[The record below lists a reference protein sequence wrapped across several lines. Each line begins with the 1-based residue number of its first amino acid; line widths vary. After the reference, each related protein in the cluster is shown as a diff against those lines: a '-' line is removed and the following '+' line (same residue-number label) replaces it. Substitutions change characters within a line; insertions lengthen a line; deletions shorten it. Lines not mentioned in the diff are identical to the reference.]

1 MTKRSLNGSG
11 KAARALSSGKES
23 NEALAPEGQASLAPD
38 LIADKVLPRGDA
50 GLETAGEAS
59 DALSSYLRNVRRTE
73 LFTAEEEY
81 ATAVRARAG
90 DFAARQS
97 MIEHNLRLVVSIAKF
112 YLGRGVPLSDL
123 IEEGNLGLMHAIDK
137 FDPSKGYRFSTYA
150 SYWIEQSISRAV
162 EEQSKTIRIPP
173 HAWEALRKWLK
184 EWGKMHAALG
194 RDPTLAEMARKM
206 HWTARQVRGVL
217 DAAEA
222 AKGIGSLENP
232 IESDDDNIT
241 MEDMIS
247 ESTTQSPENLISV
260 LKLHD
265 ELQQALQEIGDRE
278 RVILELRHGLTGQ
291 SPMTL
296 EEVGKRLRLSRE
308 RIRQIEERALLRLR
322 RVANRMGL
330 IELTEPRPMGSPNLQ
345 PGWNMPKPRFDI
357 LGNIIP
363 EGRRTADRAVP
374 AKPATKPKKR
384 R

>member
-1 MTKRSLNGSG
+1 
-11 KAARALSSGKES
+11 
-23 NEALAPEGQASLAPD
+23 
-38 LIADKVLPRGDA
+38 
-50 GLETAGEAS
+50 
-59 DALSSYLRNVRRTE
+59 
-73 LFTAEEEY
+73 
-81 ATAVRARAG
+81 
-90 DFAARQS
+90 
-97 MIEHNLRLVVSIAKF
+97 
-112 YLGRGVPLSDL
+112 
-123 IEEGNLGLMHAIDK
+123 
-137 FDPSKGYRFSTYA
+137 STYA
-150 SYWIEQSISRAV
+150 SYWIEQSIRRAV

-184 EWGKMHAALG
+184 QWEAMHAQLG
-194 RDPTLAEMARKM
+194 RDPTLAEMAKKM

-232 IESDDDNIT
+232 IDSEDDNIT

-247 ESTTQSPENLISV
+247 ESSSQSPENLISV

-296 EEVGKRLRLSRE
+296 EEVGKRLKLSRE

-330 IELTEPRPMGSPNLQ
+330 IELSEPRPMTTPNLQ
-345 PGWNMPKPRFDI
+345 PGWNAPKPRTDI

-363 EGRRTADRAVP
+363 EGRRTADYGAYR
-374 AKPATKPKKR
+374 KENKR
-384 R
+384 KGRRR

>member
-1 MTKRSLNGSG
+1 MLPTTDATSQYFKGIQKLAQATREDIHKLWK
-11 KAARALSSGKES
+11 KAK
-23 NEALAPEGQASLAPD
+23 
-38 LIADKVLPRGDA
+38 RGDK
-50 GLETAGEAS
+50 EAKKRIME
-59 DALSSYLRNVRRTE
+59 A
-73 LFTAEEEY
+73 
-81 ATAVRARAG
+81 
-90 DFAARQS
+90 
-97 MIEHNLRLVVSIAKF
+97 NLRLVVPIAKKYHRQGTEF
-112 YLGRGVPLSDL
+112 LDL

-150 SYWIEQSISRAV
+150 SYWIEQSIRRAV

-184 EWGKMHAALG
+184 EWERMHGLLG
-194 RDPTLAEMARKM
+194 RDPTLAEMAKRM

-222 AKGIGSLENP
+222 AKGIGSIENP
-232 IESDDDNIT
+232 VDSEDNNIR

-247 ESTTQSPENLISV
+247 ESSSQSPENLISI

-296 EEVGKRLRLSRE
+296 EEVGKRLKLSRE

-330 IELTEPRPMGSPNLQ
+330 IELSEPRSMGTPNLQ
-345 PGWNMPKPRFDI
+345 PGWNLPKPRMDI

-363 EGRRTADRAVP
+363 EGRRTADYGMNAARRRKLA
-374 AKPATKPKKR
+374 AARGKKNHSGK
-384 R
+384 

>member
-1 MTKRSLNGSG
+1 MATREGLQPTTDATSQYFKGIQKLAQVDREEVHKLWKKAKRGD
-11 KAARALSSGKES
+11 KES
-23 NEALAPEGQASLAPD
+23 KTRIMEA
-38 LIADKVLPRGDA
+38 
-50 GLETAGEAS
+50 
-59 DALSSYLRNVRRTE
+59 
-73 LFTAEEEY
+73 
-81 ATAVRARAG
+81 
-90 DFAARQS
+90 
-97 MIEHNLRLVVSIAKF
+97 NLRLVVPIAKKYHRQGTEF
-112 YLGRGVPLSDL
+112 LDL

-150 SYWIEQSISRAV
+150 SYWIEQSIRRAV

-184 EWGKMHAALG
+184 QWELMHAQLG
-194 RDPTLAEMARKM
+194 RDPTLAEMAKKM

-232 IESDDDNIT
+232 IDSDDEGIT

-247 ESTTQSPENLISV
+247 ESSAQSPENLISV

-296 EEVGKRLRLSRE
+296 EEVGKRLKLSRE

-330 IELTEPRPMGSPNLQ
+330 IELSEPRPMTTPNLQ
-345 PGWNMPKPRFDI
+345 PGWNAPKPRVDI

-363 EGRRTADRAVP
+363 EGRRTADYGLY
-374 AKPATKPKKR
+374 KKENR
-384 R
+384 RKSGRRR

>member
-1 MTKRSLNGSG
+1 MQPTTDSTSQYFKGIQKLSQVSREDMHKLWK
-11 KAARALSSGKES
+11 KAK
-23 NEALAPEGQASLAPD
+23 
-38 LIADKVLPRGDA
+38 RGDK
-50 GLETAGEAS
+50 EAK
-59 DALSSYLRNVRRTE
+59 RRIME
-73 LFTAEEEY
+73 A
-81 ATAVRARAG
+81 
-90 DFAARQS
+90 
-97 MIEHNLRLVVSIAKF
+97 NLRLVVPIAKKYHRQGTEF
-112 YLGRGVPLSDL
+112 LDL

-150 SYWIEQSISRAV
+150 SYWIEQSIRRAV
-162 EEQSKTIRIPP
+162 EEQSKTIRIQP

>member
-1 MTKRSLNGSG
+1 MQPTTDSTSQYFKGIQRLASVDREEQHKLWK
-11 KAARALSSGKES
+11 KAK
-23 NEALAPEGQASLAPD
+23 
-38 LIADKVLPRGDA
+38 RGDKKA
-50 GLETAGEAS
+50 KTRIMEC
-59 DALSSYLRNVRRTE
+59 
-73 LFTAEEEY
+73 
-81 ATAVRARAG
+81 
-90 DFAARQS
+90 
-97 MIEHNLRLVVSIAKF
+97 NLRLVVPIAKKYHRQGTEF
-112 YLGRGVPLSDL
+112 LDL

-137 FDPSKGYRFSTYA
+137 FDPEKGYRFSTYA
-150 SYWIEQSISRAV
+150 SYWIEQSIRRAV

-184 EWGKMHAALG
+184 EWEKMHAMLG
-194 RDPTLAEMARKM
+194 RDPTLAEMAKRM

-232 IESDDDNIT
+232 IDGGDDNIT

-247 ESTTQSPENLISV
+247 ESKAQTPENLISV
-260 LKLHD
+260 LKLHE
-265 ELQQALQEIGDRE
+265 ELHQGLQEIGDRE

-296 EEVGKRLRLSRE
+296 EEVGKRLKLSRE

-330 IELTEPRPMGSPNLQ
+330 IELNEPRPLGTPNLQ
-345 PGWNMPKPRFDI
+345 PGWNIPKPKTDI

-363 EGRRTADRAVP
+363 EGRRTADRITPRRNKKKKKKSVGARRKAKRP
-374 AKPATKPKKR
+374 AKRRPKAKARKRKPVKKKR
-384 R
+384 AKK

>member
-1 MTKRSLNGSG
+1 MQPTTDSTSQYFKGIQKLVLVDREEIHKLWK
-11 KAARALSSGKES
+11 KAK
-23 NEALAPEGQASLAPD
+23 
-38 LIADKVLPRGDA
+38 RGDKQA
-50 GLETAGEAS
+50 KTRIMEA
-59 DALSSYLRNVRRTE
+59 
-73 LFTAEEEY
+73 
-81 ATAVRARAG
+81 
-90 DFAARQS
+90 
-97 MIEHNLRLVVSIAKF
+97 NLRLVVPIAKKYHRQGTEF
-112 YLGRGVPLSDL
+112 LDL

-137 FDPSKGYRFSTYA
+137 FDPERGYRFSTYA
-150 SYWIEQSISRAV
+150 SYWIEQSIRRAV

-184 EWGKMHAALG
+184 EWEKMHAMLG
-194 RDPTLAEMARKM
+194 RDPTLAEMAKRM

-232 IESDDDNIT
+232 LDSSDDNLT

-265 ELQQALQEIGDRE
+265 ELQEALKEIGDRE

-296 EEVGKRLRLSRE
+296 EEVGKRLKLSRE

-330 IELTEPRPMGSPNLQ
+330 IELNEPRAMGSPNLQ
-345 PGWNMPKPRFDI
+345 PGWNAPKPRTDI

-363 EGRRTADRAVP
+363 EGRRTADRATP
-374 AKPATKPKKR
+374 KRRRRGRPKGSKTKKTKKTEKTKSKKAKKR
-384 R
+384 KK